1 MSELPPSDAA
11 LQFYYFGLYRALKRY
26 RFAIIFGWAVV
37 FIGCASVP
45 LGCEFVGTPALVDL
59 TLSCCTVVAGL
70 ALVQQGISSLA
81 AYINVPF
88 PIEDTSGAVPRGR
101 VDELIQLMKDIDEG
115 GWQEAHAAIRT
126 LKEMASTHGLPAL
139 N

>member
-1 MSELPPSDAA
+1 M
-11 LQFYYFGLYRALKRY
+11 QFYYFGLYRALKRY
-26 RFAIIFGWAVV
+26 RFATVLGWVIV

-45 LGCEFVGTPALVDL
+45 LGCELVGTHALTDL

-70 ALVQQGISSLA
+70 TLVQQGISSLA
-81 AYINVPF
+81 EYINVPF
-88 PIEDTSGAVPRGR
+88 PTDDGTGTIPRAH
-101 VDELIQLMKDIDEG
+101 VDELVQLMKDVDEG

-126 LKEMASTHGLPAL
+126 LKEMATTRGLPAL